1 VFRQNQGRAVVFHL
15 VVIATLLLFGLLR
28 DFRFVM
34 IPAGASIFLLF
45 TLYLMFTAILNKWF
59 RGWSTLVG
67 VILILI
73 LNWAAQFSIF
83 GTHTMAYGLDYSQPP
98 VTYSSQKLNLLAGDS
113 EAFKR
118 DSLNTIAILE
128 NWYSGNSSAENP
140 KPKLTIMTC
149 SGGGIRS
156 SLWTFYTMR
165 FLDSITNGEFMK
177 RNALICGS
185 SGGMLGAAYYR
196 ELYLRDQLNAET
208 NRYDRIHL
216 ENISSDLLNPVAFSV
231 AVNDWFLPL
240 RKFNYNGTSYS
251 MNRAYAF
258 EDALHSATGNIL
270 DKQMKDYREPE
281 SKAQIPLMILAPTV
295 VNDGRKMIISS
306 QNVSWLTS
314 NRNSGMSDANLNAD
328 AFEFS
333 KLFSAHHP
341 EELRFSSALRM
352 SATFPYITPLTELP
366 TEPQIE
372 VFDAGMRDNIGTE
385 NVMRFL
391 HVFRDWINSHT
402 SGVIIVATRDKN
414 KVRDIPSESSNTI
427 FRSLTKPI
435 SSFYSN
441 LFGVQDYNHD
451 FEIQIA
457 QSQLNVPLHILDF
470 ELKNEEPDVI
480 ALSWHLTEREKI
492 RTYSCMSISNNRE
505 KVRKYIELNRKDD
518 YHPYT
523 LIR

>member
-1 VFRQNQGRAVVFHL
+1 
-15 VVIATLLLFGLLR
+15 
-28 DFRFVM
+28 
-34 IPAGASIFLLF
+34 
-45 TLYLMFTAILNKWF
+45 
-59 RGWSTLVG
+59 
-67 VILILI
+67 
-73 LNWAAQFSIF
+73 
-83 GTHTMAYGLDYSQPP
+83 
-98 VTYSSQKLNLLAGDS
+98 
-113 EAFKR
+113 
-118 DSLNTIAILE
+118 
-128 NWYSGNSSAENP
+128 
-140 KPKLTIMTC
+140 
-149 SGGGIRS
+149 
-156 SLWTFYTMR
+156 
-165 FLDSITNGEFMK
+165 
-177 RNALICGS
+177 
-185 SGGMLGAAYYR
+185 
-196 ELYLRDQLNAET
+196 
-208 NRYDRIHL
+208 
-216 ENISSDLLNPVAFSV
+216 
-231 AVNDWFLPL
+231 
-240 RKFNYNGTSYS
+240 
-251 MNRAYAF
+251 
-258 EDALHSATGNIL
+258 
-270 DKQMKDYREPE
+270 
-281 SKAQIPLMILAPTV
+281 
-295 VNDGRKMIISS
+295 
-306 QNVSWLTS
+306 
-314 NRNSGMSDANLNAD
+314 
-328 AFEFS
+328 
-333 KLFSAHHP
+333 
-341 EELRFSSALRM
+341 
-352 SATFPYITPLTELP
+352 LTELP